1 MEYTPKLT
9 HQAVED
15 ISDVCRYIALELEN
29 PQAAADIANGIY
41 EVIYGLDVMPYR
53 NPIWPREPWH
63 SRGVRWTGYKNYTI
77 FYSVDDETAT
87 IEILRVF
94 YNRRNV

>member
-41 EVIYGLDVMPYR
+41 EVI
-53 NPIWPREPWH
+53 
-63 SRGVRWTGYKNYTI
+63 
-77 FYSVDDETAT
+77 
-87 IEILRVF
+87 
-94 YNRRNV
+94 